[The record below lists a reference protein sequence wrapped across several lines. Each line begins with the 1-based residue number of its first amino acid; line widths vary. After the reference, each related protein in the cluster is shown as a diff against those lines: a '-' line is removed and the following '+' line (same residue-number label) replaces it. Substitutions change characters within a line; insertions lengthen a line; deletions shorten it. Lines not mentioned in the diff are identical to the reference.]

1 MFFSAVSAA
10 KTSGK
15 QEILLQEAAPRGC
28 MDGDQEP
35 VEIRWQD
42 RVFLSHGLGPLWMV
56 CREPLRLSWSLPS
69 CLPAQRAV
77 LDSLSEHHL
86 EEARSLRQGCPK
98 RSGPPGKGEGPAL
111 GGESR
116 GSEVMTPILL
126 LVPHL
131 RPMLLQIL

>member
-35 VEIRWQD
+35 VKIRWQD

-77 LDSLSEHHL
+77 LDRLSEHHPVAGGPGPSAAQ
-86 EEARSLRQGCPK
+86 EA
-98 RSGPPGKGEGPAL
+98 GEKAGL
-111 GGESR
+111 YDR
-116 GSEVMTPILL
+116 TWI
-126 LVPHL
+126 
-131 RPMLLQIL
+131 